1 MHRYILSKLVQML
14 LVLMGVL
21 FIVFFMVR
29 LTGDPTRV
37 ILSREATQEQVEEFK
52 HKMGWDRPLLIQF
65 IDFVGN
71 AFIGNF
77 GDSLLYRT
85 PALPLI
91 LERIPATVELAVV
104 ALFMAIIIGIPLGL
118 FAGVKPDSP
127 IDYFSRA
134 IGLFGQTIPTF
145 WLSLMMIILFAI
157 ELHWL
162 PTSGRDSPK
171 SILMPA
177 FALCLPTL
185 GRLVRLTRSSI
196 VEIMGEDYIRTVKSK
211 GLEPRIVFFRHALRN
226 AGIILVSV
234 IGIQF
239 TYMLG
244 GSVVIESV
252 FAWPGLGRMAA
263 DAVAVRDFPLI
274 QGIAFFA
281 SVITVIVTF
290 STDLVYAFINPK
302 IRFE

>member
-1 MHRYILSKLVQML
+1 MYRYILSKLIQML
-14 LVLMGVL
+14 LVLAGVL
-21 FIVFFMVR
+21 FIVFFMIR

-37 ILSREATQEQVEEFK
+37 ILSREATQEQIDEYK

-65 IDFVGN
+65 IDFIGDSLT
-71 AFIGNF
+71 GNF
-77 GDSLLYRT
+77 GYSLYYRIKV
-85 PALPLI
+85 LPLI
-91 LERIPATVELAVV
+91 LERIPATIELAVA
-104 ALFMAIIIGIPLGL
+104 ALIMAIGIGIPLGL
-118 FAGVKPDSP
+118 FAGTKPDSP
-127 IDYFSRA
+127 IDYISRA

-145 WLSLMMIILFAI
+145 WLSLMMIILFAV
-157 ELHWL
+157 ELNWL
-162 PTSGRDSPK
+162 PTSGRGSFK
-171 SILMPA
+171 SLLMPA

-185 GRLVRLTRSSI
+185 GRLVRITRSAI
-196 VEIMGEDYIRTVKSK
+196 VEIMEEDYIRTANSK
-211 GLEPRIVFFRHALRN
+211 GLEQRIIFFRHALKN
-226 AGIILVSV
+226 AGIVLVSV

-263 DAVAVRDFPLI
+263 DAIAVRDFPLI

-281 SVITVIVTF
+281 SLITVVVTF
-290 STDLVYAFINPK
+290 ATDLVYAFINPK

>member
-1 MHRYILSKLVQML
+1 ML
-14 LVLMGVL
+14 LVLAGVL
-21 FIVFFMVR
+21 FIVFFMIR

-37 ILSREATQEQVEEFK
+37 ILSREATQEQIDEYK

-65 IDFVGN
+65 IDFIGDSLT
-71 AFIGNF
+71 GNF
-77 GDSLLYRT
+77 GYSLYYRIKV
-85 PALPLI
+85 LPLI
-91 LERIPATVELAVV
+91 LERIPATIELAVA
-104 ALFMAIIIGIPLGL
+104 ALIMAIGIGIPLGL
-118 FAGVKPDSP
+118 FAGTKPDSP
-127 IDYFSRA
+127 IDYISRA

-145 WLSLMMIILFAI
+145 WLSLMMIILFAV
-157 ELHWL
+157 ELNWL
-162 PTSGRDSPK
+162 PTSGRGSFK
-171 SILMPA
+171 SLLMPA

-185 GRLVRLTRSSI
+185 GRLVRITRSAI
-196 VEIMGEDYIRTVKSK
+196 VEIMEEDYIRTANSK
-211 GLEPRIVFFRHALRN
+211 GLEQRIIFFRHALKN
-226 AGIILVSV
+226 AGIVLVSV

-263 DAVAVRDFPLI
+263 DAIAVRDFPLI

-281 SVITVIVTF
+281 SLITVVVTF
-290 STDLVYAFINPK
+290 ATDLVYAFINPK